1 MPTSESGSEHLPVTD
16 ALFELTAQL
25 ELLARNATLETSAHS
40 KIAGGDIVE
49 NGSRRLTTLDTLVK
63 EVRETLHWVCTADT
77 QDPAPSEALAR
88 LAQRLTQT
96 VAELEIPRLH

>member
-1 MPTSESGSEHLPVTD
+1 MPTSEFRSEHLPVTD
-16 ALFELTAQL
+16 TLFELTAQL

-40 KIAGGDIVE
+40 QTAGDDRVE
-49 NGSRRLTTLDTLVK
+49 NGSQRLTTLDTLVQ
-63 EVRETLHWVCTADT
+63 EVRETLHWVCSADA

-96 VAELEIPRLH
+96 VAELEIPRLQ